1 MKRTRENADRFD
13 WVGRG
18 GIKVARG
25 GAPVVPEPAPV
36 RRRRRRCSRD
46 CTRKSGPFSRPREGR
61 VRPRKRKERSAGCLP
76 LLTFT

>member
-13 WVGRG
+13 QAGRE
-18 GIKVARG
+18 GIKGARG
-25 GAPVVPEPAPV
+25 GAPVVLDPAPV

-46 CTRKSGPFSRPREGR
+46 CKRKSGPFSQPREGR
-61 VRPRKRKERSAGCLP
+61 VQPRKRKERSPGCLP